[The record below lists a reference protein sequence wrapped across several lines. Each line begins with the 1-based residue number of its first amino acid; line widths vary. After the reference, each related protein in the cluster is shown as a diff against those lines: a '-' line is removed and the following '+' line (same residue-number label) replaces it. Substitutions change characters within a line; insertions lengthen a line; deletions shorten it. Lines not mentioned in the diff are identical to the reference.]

1 MADKDNTLLNAD
13 EIYMEVEG
21 ESGQQLELEDDQK
34 LNLVGIINSRFDS
47 AEDARN
53 SDEKRWIT
61 AFENYRGLYKKNQKF
76 RESEKSRVFVKI
88 TKTKVL
94 AAFGQLVDVIFGTG
108 KFPIGIAET
117 KIPEGELAQAHLDI
131 NNPNPGIETSEPE
144 LPDDIGNREGANVNP
159 FDVGY
164 EGDGRTL
171 GPGSTFMKG

>member
-94 AAFGQLVDVIFGTG
+94 SLIH
-108 KFPIGIAET
+108 I
-117 KIPEGELAQAHLDI
+117 
-131 NNPNPGIETSEPE
+131 
-144 LPDDIGNREGANVNP
+144 
-159 FDVGY
+159 
-164 EGDGRTL
+164 
-171 GPGSTFMKG
+171 